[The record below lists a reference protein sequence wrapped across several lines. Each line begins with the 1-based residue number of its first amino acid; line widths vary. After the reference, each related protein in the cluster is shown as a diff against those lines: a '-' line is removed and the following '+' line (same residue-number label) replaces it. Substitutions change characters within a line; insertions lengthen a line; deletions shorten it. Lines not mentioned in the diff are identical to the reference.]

1 MTDFDQSAAYGLD
14 DALLDLKDGE
24 YTPLLIA
31 PEFNSNLTILEETN
45 VIPGTIS
52 SDQVFADSKACAEWL
67 RSNAGED
74 SAKALESQLKG

>member
-1 MTDFDQSAAYGLD
+1 MTIHRFLRR
-14 DALLDLKDGE
+14 
-24 YTPLLIA
+24 
-31 PEFNSNLTILEETN
+31 LTSFQ
-45 VIPGTIS
+45 GTIP